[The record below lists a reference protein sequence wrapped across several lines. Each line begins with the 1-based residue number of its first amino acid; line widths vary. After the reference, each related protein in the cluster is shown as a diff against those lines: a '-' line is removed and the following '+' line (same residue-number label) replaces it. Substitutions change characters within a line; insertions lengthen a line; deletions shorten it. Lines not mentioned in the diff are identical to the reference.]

1 MAHAFIPLTPDHL
14 PALLD
19 LCGSSLPLDTFSQR
33 LLERRLFED
42 PRYQAD
48 LSLGIEHGGRLAA
61 AALGILRPMPEGHH
75 HGWIKL
81 LAVAPAHRRQ
91 GLGTALLAQ
100 LEQCFRTAGAQQ
112 LDTLG
117 APHYLWPGVDVRY
130 TPACLL
136 FQRAGFAE
144 HRYTVNMAVDL
155 AGQTFDTAAEE
166 LELSRSGYAIYRAD
180 KAALPVL
187 QDFIR
192 KEWAAWCDEV
202 AITLGNDPVSMFYA
216 TRAGV
221 PVAFAA
227 YDTSMFPGTFGP
239 MGTDAA
245 CRGKGVGAVLLKKCL
260 RDMKDLGYPRCEVAW
275 VGPVGFYARHV
286 GAHICRVFRDYRK
299 PLT

>member
-1 MAHAFIPLTPDHL
+1 MPCTFKHLSPDEL

-19 LCGSSLPLDTFSQR
+19 LCSAALPLDTFSWR
-33 LLERRLFED
+33 LLERRIFED
-42 PRYQAD
+42 PRYREDCA
-48 LSLGIEHGGRLAA
+48 LGVEIDGRLAA
-61 AALGILRPMPEGHH
+61 ATVGVLRAMPEGHEN
-75 HGWIKL
+75 GWIKL
-81 LAVAPAHRRQ
+81 LAVHPSHRRQ
-91 GLGTALLAQ
+91 GLATALLAEI
-100 LEQCFRTAGAQQ
+100 EQRFRAAGARQ
-112 LDTLG
+112 LDTVG

-155 AGQTFDTAAEE
+155 AAQTFDTATEE
-166 LELSRSGYAIYRAD
+166 HELVRAGYTIHRAD
-180 KAALPVL
+180 HAGLPAL
-187 QDFIR
+187 QNFIR

-202 AITLGNDPVSMFYA
+202 AITLGNNPVSMFYA
-216 TRAGV
+216 TRENV

-227 YDTSMFPGTFGP
+227 YDTSMFSGTFGP
-239 MGTDAA
+239 MGTDAS

-260 RDMKDLGYPRCEVAW
+260 RDMKDLGYPRCEIAW
-275 VGPVGFYARHV
+275 VGPVGFYARQV